1 MKHQNEGAPGGRA
14 DFRLHAPATARNRDA
29 ILEKVGDLVASDA
42 RVLEIGSG
50 TGEHA
55 VHIARQM
62 PDLVWQ
68 TSDPDPTMR
77 ASTRAWI
84 DHTGVTNVREPL
96 SLDCGADGWWRD
108 VDVEP
113 DLMIAINFTHIVPI
127 TCIDGLLAGAGAL
140 LPPDGLLALYGAFTF
155 NGVYSAATNRSF
167 DRMLRQQNAA
177 WGLRDLNDI
186 SAGANRHGLKL
197 DQIIA
202 MPSNNHMVT
211 LKRGEGAFG

>member
-1 MKHQNEGAPGGRA
+1 MKHQDEGTPGGRA

-29 ILEKVGDLVASDA
+29 ILEKVGGLVAGNA

-55 VHIARQM
+55 VHIAGQM

-77 ASTRAWI
+77 ASTQAWI
-84 DHTGVTNVREPL
+84 DHTGVPNVGEPL
-96 SLDCGADGWWRD
+96 VIDCGTDAWWRA
-108 VDVEP
+108 VDFEP
-113 DLMIAINFTHIVPI
+113 DLVIAINFTHIVP
-127 TCIDGLLAGAGAL
+127 TACIEGLLAGTGEL
-140 LPPDGLLALYGAFTF
+140 LRPDGLLALYGAFTF

-177 WGLRDLNDI
+177 WGLRDLNNI

-202 MPSNNHMVT
+202 MPSNNHMLT
-211 LKRGEGAFG
+211 LKHA

>member
-1 MKHQNEGAPGGRA
+1 MKHQNEGAPGGHA

-29 ILEKVGDLVASDA
+29 ILEKITDLAAADA

-55 VHIARQM
+55 VHIAGQM
-62 PDLVWQ
+62 PNLVWQ

-77 ASTRAWI
+77 ASTQAWI
-84 DHTGVTNVREPL
+84 DHTGVANVGQPL
-96 SLDCGADGWWRD
+96 ALDCGAEAWWRD
-108 VDVEP
+108 VNFGP
-113 DLMIAINFTHIVPI
+113 DLMIAINFTHIVPPA
-127 TCIDGLLAGAGAL
+127 CIDGLLAGAGVL
-140 LPPDGLLALYGAFTF
+140 LKPDGVLALYGAFTF

-202 MPSNNHMVT
+202 MPSNNHLLT
-211 LKRGEGAFG
+211 LKQA

>member
-1 MKHQNEGAPGGRA
+1 MRSSKQ
-14 DFRLHAPATARNRDA
+14 
-29 ILEKVGDLVASDA
+29 VSSLVAGDA

-55 VHIARQM
+55 VHIAR
-62 PDLVWQ
+62 PDAGPGVADKRSR
-68 TSDPDPTMR
+68 SDRCGPAPRLGSITR
-77 ASTRAWI
+77 ASRTF
-84 DHTGVTNVREPL
+84 GEPMIARL
-96 SLDCGADGWWRD
+96 RYRSPGGAPSNL
-108 VDVEP
+108 EP
-113 DLMIAINFTHIVPI
+113 DHGDCHQLHPHR
-127 TCIDGLLAGAGAL
+127 
-140 LPPDGLLALYGAFTF
+140 PDRLHRWSCWPEPASCYTPNGLLALYGAFTF

-202 MPSNNHMVT
+202 MPSNNHMLT
-211 LKRGEGAFG
+211 LKHAVRRVLARMCPQKQGFASACRHLLVP